1 MSRNAEKETASRP
14 SAEKARSTEKT
25 RGALIAAGLK
35 LFGEKGFA
43 AASTREIAAEAR
55 ANIGSIAYHFGG
67 KSELRDACANH
78 IVETVARVADPVLAA
93 MPLAGSPEEAE
104 AQFRRAAERMAGFL
118 VAAPEVSNFVQFI
131 LREIQHPGPAF
142 DIIYAGLVEKVHHRL
157 CAIWAAASGDDPES
171 DRTKIA
177 VFTMIG
183 QTVYFRIA
191 REAVLRRMGWREI
204 GAAEAGLITATV
216 LENAVAALAAHREKK
231 P

>member
-1 MSRNAEKETASRP
+1 MKPRVTPEATTRP
-14 SAEKARSTEKT
+14 SAEKT
-25 RGALIAAGLK
+25 RAALIEAGLK

-43 AASTREIAAEAR
+43 ATSTREIAAAAK

-67 KSELRDACANH
+67 KEQLRDACAGH
-78 IVETVARVADPVLAA
+78 IVQTVASVADPVLAA
-93 MPLAGSPEEAE
+93 LPLPDSPAAAE
-104 AQFRRAAERMAGFL
+104 TQFRLAAERMAGFL
-118 VAAPEVSNFVQFI
+118 VAAPEVSSFVQFI

-142 DIIYAGLVEKVHHRL
+142 DIIYAGLVERVHRRL
-157 CAIWAAASGDDPES
+157 CAIWAMASGDDAES

-191 REAVLRRMGWREI
+191 REAVLRRMGWPEI
-204 GAAEAGLITATV
+204 GPAEAGLIITAV
-216 LENAVAALAAHREKK
+216 LENTLAALAAHRERK

>member
-1 MSRNAEKETASRP
+1 MSEDNDTDAAGRS
-14 SAEKARSTEKT
+14 SAEKTKA
-25 RGALIAAGLK
+25 ALIEAGLR

-43 AASTREIAAEAR
+43 ATSTREIAAEAK

-67 KSELRDACANH
+67 KGELRDACAAH
-78 IVETVARVADPVLAA
+78 IVQTIANVADPVLAA
-93 MPLAGSPEEAE
+93 MPPPADRAAAE
-104 AQFRRAAERMAGFL
+104 AQFRVAAERMAGFL
-118 VAAPEVSNFVQFI
+118 VAAPQVSSFVQFI
-131 LREIQHPGPAF
+131 LREIQHPGRAF
-142 DIIYAGLVEKVHHRL
+142 DILYAGLVEKVHRRL
-157 CAIWAAASGDDPES
+157 CAIWAAASGDDAES
-171 DRTKIA
+171 DATKIA

-216 LENAVAALAAHREKK
+216 LENAMAALAAHRTSREERK